1 MNNMLVKSK
10 VMTCDVIPVK
20 VTARAVVNHFSVIL
34 HSQIF
39 VTIIASV
46 ELELIE
52 RLDIQLIN

>member
-1 MNNMLVKSK
+1 MNNMLVKSG
-10 VMTCDVIPVK
+10 CDDIPVK

-46 ELELIE
+46 ELKLIE
-52 RLDIQLIN
+52 RLDIQSIN